1 MRVLRFCFAVA
12 VVGTIGCGG
21 PDPLPGG
28 SGTLKPGDVGAIDVW
43 SVPTDGEVI
52 DRIGPEVSTSDAPAP
67 DASTADVLMPD
78 ASMGDAIAPDA
89 STDDASLA
97 DASVDQVGAADVFEA
112 GLDRPDAVT
121 PVDVAPDRVDGGA
134 SDVPVGRPDSTVDVV
149 IDVPVD
155 RLDATVD
162 VVIDVPV
169 DRPDVTVDAPVDRPD
184 STVDGGAS
192 DVPVDRPDSTVD
204 VFVDRPDATVDAPVD
219 RPDATVDV
227 VIDAPVDR
235 PDVTVDTGLDASVDR
250 PDVTVDT
257 GLDVPADRPDVPIDA
272 VVDTGLD
279 VPVDRPDVTVDAAV
293 DRPDTTVDAVVDTGL
308 DVPVD
313 RIDAAV
319 DAPVDRPDITLADA
333 LDSTA
338 DGGSTSPPDPVAY
351 VGTFSTRTDGRS
363 FLLPVRVNGNRRD
376 VWLQMPTT
384 LGPNPALM
392 LAFHGT
398 NGDGAGML
406 AESGASTVI
415 ASNNVIFIAPTSR
428 WFGDEGADFDH
439 SGGNGTYWE
448 TANNPNPD
456 TNEDLL
462 LTRAIIQ
469 EARRAFN
476 IDPARVYAYGHSN
489 GGFMAYMVAQ
499 VLRDRVVGFGEN
511 SAGLS
516 RCYPQQACRFQGSG
530 TTCAALSTQSGWCT
544 CSGAELPVP
553 VPTTGRH
560 TPGILMHGTA
570 DNLVSVFH
578 TCTLESLMRARGN
591 PVSIML
597 FDGGGH
603 YLSVNTAPRVW
614 AYLSAFRMP

>member
-1 MRVLRFCFAVA
+1 M
-12 VVGTIGCGG
+12 
-21 PDPLPGG
+21 
-28 SGTLKPGDVGAIDVW
+28 
-43 SVPTDGEVI
+43 
-52 DRIGPEVSTSDAPAP
+52 STSDAPAP

-134 SDVPVGRPDSTVDVV
+134 SDVPVDRPDSTVDVV
-149 IDVPVD
+149 I
-155 RLDATVD
+155 
-162 VVIDVPV
+162 
-169 DRPDVTVDAPVDRPD
+169 
-184 STVDGGAS
+184 
-192 DVPVDRPDSTVD
+192 
-204 VFVDRPDATVDAPVD
+204 
-219 RPDATVDV
+219 
-227 VIDAPVDR
+227 
-235 PDVTVDTGLDASVDR
+235 
-250 PDVTVDT
+250 
-257 GLDVPADRPDVPIDA
+257 
-272 VVDTGLD
+272 D

-338 DGGSTSPPDPVAY
+338 DGGSTIPPDPVAY